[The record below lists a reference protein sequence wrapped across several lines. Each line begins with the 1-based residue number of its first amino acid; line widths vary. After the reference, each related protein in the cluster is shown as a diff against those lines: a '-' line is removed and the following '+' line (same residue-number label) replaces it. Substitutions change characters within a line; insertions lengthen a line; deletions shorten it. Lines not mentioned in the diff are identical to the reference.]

1 MTIITKAIN
10 KGAIPTLT
18 AMVNLFTRLGAA
30 AVDISFKTNS
40 AINTKMP
47 IRANEAASAGIIR
60 DNTVEVVIVEVMI
73 GSFRLYRKA
82 LVLNHTEFYPESQS
96 LKVKFARLPQS
107 RHGLDTERKNHGIRL
122 RKT

>member
-1 MTIITKAIN
+1 MTQPFFIALFIYLRTCITLEMTIKTKAIN

-18 AMVNLFTRLGAA
+18 AMINLFTRLGAA
-30 AVDISFKTNS
+30 AVDISFNTNS

-73 GSFRLYRKA
+73 
-82 LVLNHTEFYPESQS
+82 N
-96 LKVKFARLPQS
+96 
-107 RHGLDTERKNHGIRL
+107 
-122 RKT
+122 